1 MNFRY
6 NSSIFLACIC
16 TIFTSSGQYFLKIGA
31 DSFDDE
37 IKSFLNI
44 YLFAGLF
51 LYVIGGILLILALGK
66 GDLSLVY
73 PLISLSFVWVFLISF
88 FILNE
93 AISLV
98 NWFGLLT
105 IISGVIMV
113 GNSS

>member
-1 MNFRY
+1 MNLRY
-6 NSSIFLACIC
+6 NNSIFLACLC
-16 TIFTSSGQYFLKIGA
+16 TFFTSSGQYFLKIGTEY
-31 DSFDDE
+31 FGDE

-44 YLFAGLF
+44 YLLVGLF
-51 LYVIGGILLILALGK
+51 LYLFGGILLILALGK

-73 PLISLSFVWVFLISF
+73 PLISLSFVWVFIISF

-93 AISLV
+93 DISLV
-98 NWFGLLT
+98 NWFGLFT